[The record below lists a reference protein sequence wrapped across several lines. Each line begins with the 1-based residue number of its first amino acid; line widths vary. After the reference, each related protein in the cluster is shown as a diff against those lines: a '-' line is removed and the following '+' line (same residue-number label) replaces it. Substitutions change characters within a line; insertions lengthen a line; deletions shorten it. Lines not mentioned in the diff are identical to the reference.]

1 MITVVLSSRALTE
14 HLVTPTPVWIFA
26 LDHPC
31 RDRRTKVSE
40 DLQCFARRRRS
51 QHVRDEPR
59 EGFLRCDTK
68 KRESMALCSSAITY
82 TASLI

>member
-1 MITVVLSSRALTE
+1 MLTVVLSSRALTE

-26 LDHPC
+26 LNHPC
-31 RDRRTKVSE
+31 QDRREKVSQN
-40 DLQCFARRRRS
+40 LQCFARRRRS

-68 KRESMALCSSAITY
+68 KRESLASSWSAIAY
-82 TASLI
+82 SASLI